1 MGAAICS
8 GKNTVHNFL
17 RDNAKKIHETAK
29 NVRAGGESKAIVQS
43 VNVIFVWGAKC
54 YAKLR
59 KTGQKLKASVIV
71 FFAQQVMSGGKK
83 SSPDEPKLFSCTRP
97 ENEEDSVLSSNER
110 SQVTVKELECI
121 NHQRQETV
129 KWLPDT
135 PAST

>member
-1 MGAAICS
+1 MLC
-8 GKNTVHNFL
+8 
-17 RDNAKKIHETAK
+17 KITKDGSEVK
-29 NVRAGGESKAIVQS
+29 SFCN
-43 VNVIFVWGAKC
+43 C
-54 YAKLR
+54 
-59 KTGQKLKASVIV
+59 V

-129 KWLPDT
+129 K
-135 PAST
+135 

>member
-1 MGAAICS
+1 
-8 GKNTVHNFL
+8 
-17 RDNAKKIHETAK
+17 
-29 NVRAGGESKAIVQS
+29 
-43 VNVIFVWGAKC
+43 
-54 YAKLR
+54 
-59 KTGQKLKASVIV
+59 
-71 FFAQQVMSGGKK
+71 MSGGKK